1 MYKLVFSDLDETL
14 IVDNR
19 VPAINQKAIQKA
31 QEKGVKFCVCTGRSY
46 NMIDDILKDV
56 GTYQRENEYSV
67 CFNGGLIM
75 ENKNY
80 KILHFHGLDYQYA
93 QKIFD
98 EGKNRALCMLVFT
111 LDCCY
116 IFNPDPREVERK
128 KMQKAP
134 YKVMD
139 ECDLT
144 PLKNERIAKM
154 LVVKRDIN
162 YLKELR
168 KAVAPLLDGKVTLSF
183 SSNRYMECNAQGIDK
198 GYGLKWLADYLHVPP
213 AETIGIGDNYNDVPM
228 IKAAGIGACV
238 ASSAD
243 DIKDVADYVC
253 QKDYGEGAVA
263 EVLDHFVLGEQN
275 EL

>member
-19 VPAINQKAIQKA
+19 VPAVNQEAIKKA
-31 QEKGVKFCVCTGRSY
+31 QGHGVKFCVCTGRSF

-75 ENKNY
+75 ENKDY
-80 KILHFHGLDYQYA
+80 KILHFHGLDYEYA
-93 QKIFD
+93 CRIFA
-98 EGKNRALCMLVFT
+98 EGKRRGLCMLVFT

-116 IFNPDPREVERK
+116 IFNPDEREVARK

-134 YKVMD
+134 YQVMD

-154 LVVKRDIN
+154 LVVKRDID
-162 YLKELR
+162 YLKKLR
-168 KAVAPLLDGKVTLSF
+168 KAVEPQLDGKVTLSF

-198 GYGLKWLADYLHVPP
+198 GYGLKWLADYLHVPVKD
-213 AETIGIGDNYNDVPM
+213 TIAIGDNYNDVPM
-228 IKAAGIGACV
+228 IQAAGTGACV

-243 DIKDVADYVC
+243 DIKATADYVC

-263 EVLDHFVLGEQN
+263 EVLDRFVLGE
-275 EL
+275 